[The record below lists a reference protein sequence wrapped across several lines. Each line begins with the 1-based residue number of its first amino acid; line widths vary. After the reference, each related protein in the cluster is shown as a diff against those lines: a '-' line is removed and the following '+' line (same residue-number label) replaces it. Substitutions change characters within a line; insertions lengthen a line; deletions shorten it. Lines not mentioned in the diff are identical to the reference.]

1 MNYPRPANG
10 SKRWMH
16 WTASCYP
23 CHNNYRWHLDRMVKA
38 NISGVKYLSD
48 GNGNVG
54 VGDSG
59 LQFGVDVLARGMIPV
74 VRYYMNAEHRWSD
87 ANSYATEANVR
98 AGIVYIETLNEPDLA
113 LEHDS
118 GSLPKDWLRRAFD
131 NWIDHAHH
139 ILALGGIPLSPAL
152 ASGAFGDRGQPTVAG
167 QVRENPFVWVK
178 QAGITRFVC
187 SMHNYTLCHPV
198 DYPNDSVNM
207 YGTPLTVAERERTGG
222 DYAWDSESLSVINAR
237 RMHDKNGPEASIEKD
252 DSCFRACELFRRLLN
267 EAGLPDVP
275 VLTTEGG
282 PVLTDRQDGRYP
294 RVTPIIMQ
302 EMIEQ
307 ELAYMAKD
315 PLYLGYAWWLWA
327 NNAAG
332 GTGGWSTCQ
341 WFWPGGPFSDSE
353 GFIPA
358 YRFLCDRPLSADGNP
373 TPPAPPPTPEPEP
386 PEEEP
391 VPEPIVVNDA
401 ASYGVTI
408 MPCSV
413 TAGEKFWQCIKVHHL
428 TPAENSG
435 NHNLFA
441 DVLNASGQRINGAKV
456 QMMWPDGRTATAVID
471 KPANEPGTNMPL
483 WKADVVDACVLGEP
497 MKSDV
502 VTGLSTN
509 HPDEPP
515 ARPGGDKGNTLYH
528 HSFLCVWQLATAS
541 GAPPPP
547 EPPVTPGDG
556 WSAQDAA
563 DLLELRAMLDR
574 ADTLTV
580 AFMQRHS

>member
-1 MNYPRPANG
+1 MAMIYPRPVNG

-16 WTASCYP
+16 WTASAYA
-23 CHNNYRWHLDRMVKA
+23 CHANYRWHLDHMVKA
-38 NISGVKYLSD
+38 NIGGVKYLSD

-54 VGDSG
+54 AGDSG
-59 LQFGVDVLARGMIPV
+59 LQFGIDVLARGMIPV
-74 VRYYMNAEHRWSD
+74 VRYYMNAEHRWTD

-139 ILALGGIPLSPAL
+139 ITALGGIPLSPAL

-187 SMHNYTLCHPV
+187 SMHNYPLCHPI

-207 YGTPLTVAERERTGG
+207 YGTPLTAAERERTGG

-267 EAGLPDVP
+267 EAGLSDVP

-282 PVLTDRQDGRYP
+282 PVLTDRQDARYP
-294 RVTPIIMQ
+294 RVTPVVMQ

-307 ELAYMAKD
+307 ELAYLDAD
-315 PLYLGYAWWLWA
+315 PLYLGYCWWLWA

-373 TPPAPPPTPEPEP
+373 IPPTPDPTPEPI
-386 PEEEP
+386 
-391 VPEPIVVNDA
+391 PEPGGSDVSYPDRTAPDWQLDPQWDPTAYTQATGKPGDVVWELVRIDYAPDA
-401 ASYGVTI
+401 NANTIWISVEGKDSKGV
-408 MPCSV
+408 
-413 TAGEKFWQCIKVHHL
+413 L
-428 TPAENSG
+428 
-435 NHNLFA
+435 
-441 DVLNASGQRINGAKV
+441 
-456 QMMWPDGRTATAVID
+456 PDGAQVHAVNGGL
-471 KPANEPGTNMPL
+471 PEFVVPL
-483 WKADVVDACVLGEP
+483 K
-497 MKSDV
+497 
-502 VTGLSTN
+502 
-509 HPDEPP
+509 
-515 ARPGGDKGNTLYH
+515 
-528 HSFLCVWQLATAS
+528 
-541 GAPPPP
+541 APPDLQDIPMYKTSVVRLWITDALGRKSCEISNVRGDIVGLPAGVNAFHIGRSVYLARRTVPTVTPP
-547 EPPVTPGDG
+547 PVDPPVTPPVADG
-556 WSAQDAA
+556 W
-563 DLLELRAMLDR
+563 
-574 ADTLTV
+574 TTIYTV
-580 AFMQRHS
+580 DDGTYRLQKKKE